1 MLTRAEQARYLA
13 RGSAAAVWAVL
24 PLPADGEAPVLLA
37 FALRCGRT
45 VLAVLPTILPM
56 ALPAGT
62 PLVVTVPLVE
72 TVVGVPLPVL
82 MMICCGAWGCCGAC
96 TTCGCGFL
104 GFMILLPTNPANTM
118 RLSATSVAN
127 IHFILI
133 PYGLVDALT
142 S

>member
-72 TVVGVPLPVL
+72 TVVGVPLRRL
-82 MMICCGAWGCCGAC
+82 HDLRLRFFGIHD
-96 TTCGCGFL
+96 F
-104 GFMILLPTNPANTM
+104 IANKS
-118 RLSATSVAN
+118 RKHDEIKRHQRGKYPLHSYSLWA
-127 IHFILI
+127 
-133 PYGLVDALT
+133 G
-142 S
+142 